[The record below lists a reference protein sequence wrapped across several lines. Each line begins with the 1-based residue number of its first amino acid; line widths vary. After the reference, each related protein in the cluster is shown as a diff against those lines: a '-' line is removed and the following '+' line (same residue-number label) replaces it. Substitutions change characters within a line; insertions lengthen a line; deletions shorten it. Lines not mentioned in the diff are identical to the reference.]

1 MDRNYCTGDYPLL
14 RNDLTDK
21 LTHIATILDHDIA
34 TLEQNDI
41 QILNDIEEIT
51 KGLSEL
57 ESITSTYF
65 LNCLLT
71 EYTNYSKEISRS
83 IHKMSLKGQTALIVL
98 EKNDPVAPLIK
109 DGTPINAKI
118 SSQLIESIFHPESQ
132 LSHGAVLIQSDMV
145 VSASNVL
152 PVSSQIFWDRFFDIR
167 ELSALGLSE
176 LCDALILLISKD
188 KSTLFCLNGN
198 LFPFS
203 TSSP

>member
-1 MDRNYCTGDYPLL
+1 MDKNYCTGDYPLL

-21 LTHIATILDHDIA
+21 LAHISTILEQDIA
-34 TLEQNDI
+34 TLEQNEI
-41 QILNDIEEIT
+41 QILNDIEEIS

-65 LNCLLT
+65 LNCLLA
-71 EYTNYSKEISRS
+71 EYSDHSKEISRS
-83 IHKMSLKGQTALIVL
+83 IHKMSLKGQQALIVI

-118 SSQLIESIFHPESQ
+118 SSQLIESIFHPESP
-132 LSHGAVLIQSDMV
+132 LSQGAILIQSDMV

-188 KSTLFCLNGN
+188 KSTLFCLNGTM
-198 LFPFS
+198 FPFS
-203 TSSP
+203 TNSL

>member
-21 LTHIATILDHDIA
+21 LTHIEAILEQDIA

-71 EYTNYSKEISRS
+71 EYTDYSKEISRS
-83 IHKMSLKGQTALIVL
+83 IHKMSLNCQKALIVL
-98 EKNDPVAPLIK
+98 EKNDPVAPLVK

-176 LCDALILLISKD
+176 ICDALILLISKD

-198 LFPFS
+198 MFPFS